1 MDFST
6 LGLLFAGGHVSSV
19 YISTEIL
26 RHPYATIVLITAIVA
41 ITIGVLLHL
50 LTPALE
56 KRAITILQ
64 KDLDKGKL
72 TRDVLHFLVWMGLA
86 YSMSGFITYH
96 RFGLLGWLGLVI
108 VNTTIT
114 LLV

>member
-6 LGLLFAGGHVSSV
+6 LGMLFAAGHVSSV

-26 RHPYATIVLITAIVA
+26 RHPYLYIVLITATVA

-50 LTPALE
+50 LTPLLE
-56 KRAITILQ
+56 KQAITILQ
-64 KDLDKGKL
+64 KDIEKGKL
-72 TRDVLHFLVWMGLA
+72 THDVLLFLAWLAFA
-86 YSMSGFITYH
+86 YSMSAFITYR

-108 VNTTIT
+108 VNTSIT

>member
-6 LGLLFAGGHVSSV
+6 LGMLFAAGHVSSV

-26 RHPYATIVLITAIVA
+26 RHPYLTIVLITATVA
-41 ITIGVLLHL
+41 IAIGILLHL
-50 LTPALE
+50 LTPLLE
-56 KRAITILQ
+56 KQAITILQ

-72 TRDVLHFLVWMGLA
+72 THDVLLFLVWMGLA
-86 YSMSGFITYH
+86 YSMSGFITYR

-108 VNTTIT
+108 VNTAIT

>member
-1 MDFST
+1 MNFST
-6 LGLLFAGGHVSSV
+6 LGMLFAAGHVSSV

-26 RHPYATIVLITAIVA
+26 RHSYSTVVLITATVA
-41 ITIGVLLHL
+41 ITIGILTHL
-50 LTPALE
+50 LTPLLE
-56 KRAITILQ
+56 KQAITILQ

-72 TRDVLHFLVWMGLA
+72 TRDVLLFLIWMGLA
-86 YSMSGFITYH
+86 YTISGFITYH

-108 VNTTIT
+108 VDTSIT

>member
-26 RHPYATIVLITAIVA
+26 RHPYSTIVLITAIVA
-41 ITIGVLLHL
+41 IMIGILTHL
-50 LTPALE
+50 LTPLL
-56 KRAITILQ
+56 KKQAITIIQ
-64 KDLDKGKL
+64 KDLEDSKL
-72 TRDVLHFLVWMGLA
+72 GRDVLLFLAWLGLA
-86 YSMSGFITYH
+86 YSVSAFITYR
-96 RFGLLGWLGLVI
+96 RFGILGWLGLVI
-108 VNTTIT
+108 VNMSIT

>member
-6 LGLLFAGGHVSSV
+6 LGLLFAGGHISSV

-41 ITIGVLLHL
+41 IMIGILVHL
-50 LTPALE
+50 LTPLL
-56 KRAITILQ
+56 KKQAITIIQ
-64 KDLDKGKL
+64 KDLEDAKL
-72 TRDVLHFLVWMGLA
+72 GRDVLLFLAWLAFA
-86 YSMSGFITYH
+86 YSISAFITYR

-108 VNTTIT
+108 VNMSIT

>member
-6 LGLLFAGGHVSSV
+6 LGMLFAAGHISSV

-26 RHPYATIVLITAIVA
+26 RHPYSTIVLITATVA

-64 KDLDKGKL
+64 KDIEKGKL
-72 TRDVLHFLVWMGLA
+72 TRDVLLFLAWLAFA
-86 YSMSGFITYH
+86 YSVSGFITYR

-108 VNTTIT
+108 VNTSIT